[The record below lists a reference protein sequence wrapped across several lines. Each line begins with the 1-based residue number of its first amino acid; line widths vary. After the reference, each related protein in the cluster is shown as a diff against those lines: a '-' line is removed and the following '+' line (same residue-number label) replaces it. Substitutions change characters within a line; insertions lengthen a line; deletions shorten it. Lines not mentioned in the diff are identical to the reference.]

1 MVSRFALLVCV
12 ACTLFGCRSAADE
25 KSIDVT
31 LIVDGVE
38 QTYSFAQDLTVDQVL
53 ASAQIELGPRDRTS
67 HPIVSQ
73 IEDGMLLTIRRVHEK
88 QVCEQQE
95 IVYQRKLVAKEGVAA
110 DEQRFG
116 QSGKAGIQEVCY
128 RVTFEDDVEAERIL
142 LGLPTIVREP
152 VDEIVY
158 VGPAEE
164 AEPVSIPGRLSFINH
179 GNAWTIKDNVIN
191 KRPLTTGQNLDSL
204 VFHQRDDGARLIFT
218 SETDE
223 TDAFFNELWLIAT
236 DGDAEPTRMT
246 PSDVLFAE
254 WRPRINNEIAYS
266 TGESRVGTAGW
277 KALNN
282 LWLMSIDLESGR
294 TLSIEEAV
302 PESAGGLY
310 GWWGTHFAWSPYGD
324 KMAWVRADGI
334 GLVDFEQKRLKSLVT
349 YAVFHSSATWVWLS
363 PVSWSHDNQ
372 LIASIVHGAP
382 LGDEPSEKSPI
393 FDLAVTSADGRFS
406 APVRISA
413 GMWAAPSFSPN
424 TAPPGADFSA
434 GYLAWLEAREPFNS
448 MNGAYDL
455 ILADRD
461 GSNQRLL
468 FPSPGAAGIRKSD
481 FGLTAKD
488 LAWSPDARFIALI
501 YQGDLWLVEVK
512 TAATYQ
518 VTFDGESSNPVWT
531 R

>member
-1 MVSRFALLVCV
+1 MTSRFVFLVCLV
-12 ACTLFGCRSAADE
+12 CTLFGCRSAADE

-31 LIVDGVE
+31 LIVDGIE
-38 QTYSFAQDLTVDQVL
+38 QTYSFSQDLTVDQVL
-53 ASAQIELGPRDRTS
+53 ASAQIQLGPRDRTS

-73 IEDGMLLTIRRVHEK
+73 VEDGMLITIRRVHEK

-95 IVYQRKLVAKEGVAA
+95 IAYRRRLVPKEGVAA
-110 DEQRFG
+110 GEQRFG
-116 QSGKAGIQEVCY
+116 QSGKTGIQEVCY
-128 RVTFEDDVEAERIL
+128 RVTLEDDVEAERIL
-142 LGLPTIVREP
+142 LGLPTVEREP
-152 VDEIVY
+152 VDEIFY
-158 VGPAEE
+158 VGPTKEP
-164 AEPVSIPGRLSFINH
+164 EPVAIAGRLSFINH
-179 GNAWTIKDNVIN
+179 GNAWTIKDNVVN
-191 KRPLTTGQNLDSL
+191 KRPLTTHHTLDSL

-218 SETDE
+218 SESDE
-223 TDAFFNELWLIAT
+223 TDAFFNELWLIT
-236 DGDAEPTRMT
+236 TNGDADPTRMT
-246 PSDVLFAE
+246 PTDVLFAE
-254 WRPRINNEIAYS
+254 WRPRTNNEIAYS
-266 TGESRVGTAGW
+266 TGESSVGTAGW

-282 LWLMSIDLESGR
+282 LWLMGIDLESGR

-310 GWWGTHFAWSPYGD
+310 GWWGTHFSWSPNGD
-324 KMAWVRADGI
+324 KMAWVRADGL

-363 PVSWSHDNQ
+363 PVSWSFDNQ
-372 LIASIVHGAP
+372 LIASIIHGAP
-382 LGDEPSEKSPI
+382 LGDEPAETSPI
-393 FDLAVTSADGRFS
+393 FDLAVISADGRFS
-406 APVRISA
+406 ALVRNSA

-448 MNGAYDL
+448 MNGEYDL

-461 GSNQRLL
+461 GSNQRSL
-468 FPSPGAAGIRKSD
+468 FPPAGLEGIRKSD

-488 LAWSPDARFIALI
+488 FAWSPDARFIALI
-501 YQGDLWLVEVK
+501 YQGDLWLVEVES
-512 TAATYQ
+512 AAAHQ